1 MNIKEVVECLPWTLG
16 KLIASELILM
26 TLEIQASSYYT
37 ELIEFFLHFV
47 SFIVFAAHWGR
58 EKQ

>member
-1 MNIKEVVECLPWTLG
+1 MIQRKMNIKEVVECLPWTLG

-37 ELIEFFLHFV
+37 ELIEFF
-47 SFIVFAAHWGR
+47 FIL
-58 EKQ
+58 